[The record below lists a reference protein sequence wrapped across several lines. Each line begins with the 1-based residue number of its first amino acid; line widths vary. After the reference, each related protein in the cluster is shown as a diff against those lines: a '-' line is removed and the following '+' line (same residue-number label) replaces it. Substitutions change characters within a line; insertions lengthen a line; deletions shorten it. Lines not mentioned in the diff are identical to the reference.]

1 MGWSLTP
8 GQDTEMIN
16 PSGLAARRKLLADRH
31 RWRKIGLVINIV
43 IIGLALILLARILAT
58 LDFAKVPNALATTS
72 SRQIALAIGCSALS
86 YLALTGYDAVAMSQL
101 RLKVPYRTIAL
112 GSFAAYAISFVLG
125 FPLITGGTV
134 RYWVYSR
141 VGLTP
146 GKVASLTLIASITFW
161 LGMSLILGLALSLQ
175 PAAIAAIDY
184 LSVSV
189 NFLLGLGVLGGILI
203 YLAFVSVRRR
213 RLRIKGLRLELPG
226 FFLTCCQIGLGLIDL
241 CGAAA
246 ALFFLLPQGHSMDY
260 IPFVALYVLACLLGI
275 ASNAPGGLG
284 VFELTMLHVV
294 TVPSPASVLASLLI
308 FRVVYYFLP
317 FLLALA
323 LLGAHEGAVRWR
335 ASREAMANLENDE
348 DE

>member
-1 MGWSLTP
+1 MP
-8 GQDTEMIN
+8 
-16 PSGLAARRKLLADRH
+16 AARRKLLADRH
-31 RWRKIGLVINIV
+31 RWRKIGLVINV
-43 IIGLALILLARILAT
+43 ILIGVALIFLGRILAT
-58 LDFAKVPNALATTS
+58 LDLAQIQNALAKTS
-72 SRQIALAIGCSALS
+72 SRQIALAIGCSAIS
-86 YLALTGYDAVAMSQL
+86 YLALTGYDSVAMRQL

-161 LGMSLILGLALSLQ
+161 LGMSLVLGLALSLQ
-175 PAAIAAIDY
+175 PASVAGIDH
-184 LSVSV
+184 LSATV
-189 NFLLGLGVLGGILI
+189 NFWLGLGVLGGILI

-226 FFLTCCQIGLGLIDL
+226 FWLTCCQIGLGLIDL

-246 ALFFLLPQGHSMDY
+246 ALFFLLPPGHGINY
-260 IPFVALYVLACLLGI
+260 ILFVALYVFACLLGI
-275 ASNAPGGLG
+275 ASNAPGGIG

-294 TVPSPASVLASLLI
+294 TGPSPASVLASLLI

-317 FLLALA
+317 FVLALA

-335 ASREAMANLENDE
+335 ALREAMTHREDDE